1 MRCLNAS
8 SGLTGRQAG
17 LTSCHTCGLL
27 SRLPPAQAVCCP
39 RCGSALHARKRDSIT
54 RTWAFLIAAMIL
66 YIPANMLPM
75 MITRSLFGT
84 QTDTILSGVVFLYTS
99 GSWVL
104 ALVVFIASI
113 AVPLAKIAALVFLL
127 VSVQRRS
134 KWQPQQRTRL
144 YRLIEIMGR
153 WSMLD
158 IYVIA
163 LLVAL
168 VQLKALAS
176 VQAGPAALAFG
187 AVVVLTMFAA
197 MSFDPRL
204 LWDSLEENNGRD
216 AT

>member
-1 MRCLNAS
+1 MSRLDAPS
-8 SGLTGRQAG
+8 ALSGRQAG
-17 LTSCHTCGLL
+17 LSTCHTCGLL
-27 SRLPPAQAVCCP
+27 SRLPPPAQAACCP
-39 RCGSALHARKRDSIT
+39 RCGSALHVRKRNSIA

-75 MITRSLFGT
+75 MFTRSLFGT
-84 QTDTILSGVVFLYTS
+84 QSDTILSGVVFLYTS
-99 GSWVL
+99 GSWML

-127 VSVQRRS
+127 LSVQRRS
-134 KWQPQQRTRL
+134 KWQPLQRTRL

-204 LWDSLEENNGRD
+204 LWDSLEEKNG
-216 AT
+216 